1 MENKRYFLTSTNE
14 EVHLG
19 DKICVTQEVEKFG
32 CKSDVS
38 FVFALNEEN
47 LKQLIDEGI
56 LKTYIEPEITLDT
69 LVKNAA
75 ARLLITEDNFRSIM
89 TILGRAYKI
98 VVFKILLKEASLLMN
113 PFNTE
118 PARYY
123 VSAADGCAHIRQ
135 DKNMSRINKEHIA
148 LFKSYEDIHR
158 ALVILRDLHRE
169 LYPNLYGKDKK
180 RNPS

>member
-14 EVHLG
+14 EVHIG
-19 DKICVTQEVEKFG
+19 NTICVTEEIIKFG
-32 CKSDVS
+32 CKSKVS
-38 FVFALNEEN
+38 FVITLDEDNV
-47 LKQLIDEGI
+47 KQLIDEGI
-56 LKTYIEPEITLDT
+56 LKVEAEPEITFGL

-89 TILGRAYKI
+89 TILGGAYKI
-98 VVFKILLKEASLLMN
+98 VVFKILLKEAALLMN
-113 PFNTE
+113 PTNVE

-123 VSAADGCAHIRQ
+123 VSAADGCVHIIQ
-135 DKNMSRINKEHIA
+135 DRNMTRIHREHVA
-148 LFKSYEDIHR
+148 LFKSYEDIHK
-158 ALVILRDLHRE
+158 ALVVLRDLHRE